1 MMIDRKQYI
10 TMINKAYNK
19 KFKSMDDYKHKD
31 HFHSCLHQL
40 NIEDVKK
47 AIKRSK
53 NIMSSNKEKG
63 YVIQNYK
70 GYQFYKE
77 NPSLMIWKVIEKIF
91 QDCHL

>member
-31 HFHSCLHQL
+31 HFHSCLQQL

-47 AIKRSK
+47 QSNAQKI
-53 NIMSSNKEKG
+53 IMSFK
-63 YVIQNYK
+63 
-70 GYQFYKE
+70 
-77 NPSLMIWKVIEKIF
+77 
-91 QDCHL
+91 

>member
-1 MMIDRKQYI
+1 
-10 TMINKAYNK
+10 
-19 KFKSMDDYKHKD
+19 MDDYKHKD
-31 HFHSCLHQL
+31 HFHSCLQQL